1 MEILGSVKSRE
12 QMSKFLIVAK
22 KLDKINL
29 QTAENIKRGIQMK
42 ETTLEQNA
50 DRTNVN
56 ILRIC

>member
-56 ILRIC
+56 IL

>member
-12 QMSKFLIVAK
+12 QMSKFLILAK

-29 QTAENIKRGIQMK
+29 QTAESIKRGIQMK

-50 DRTNVN
+50 DRPNVN